1 MTGSLE
7 EHLTAEQLSLWAGL
21 TSPAKIQ
28 GFLDE
33 IAYSAEDTNR
43 SPLQVIQ
50 DRKAHCYDG
59 ALFAVAALR
68 RLGHAPIVVDILP
81 EPGRDDDHL
90 LAIFKRN
97 GFLGAIAKSNFVGLR
112 YREPI
117 HRNVREL
124 VLSYFED
131 YFNVLGE
138 KTLRGYAGPVNL
150 STFDRLAWEWCNEGV
165 DAIVRRLETIRRTSL
180 LTPAM
185 AAELLPVDSRSL
197 GGGLYGSDPDGLF
210 RPPEG

>member
-131 YFNVLGE
+131 YFNVLGQ
-138 KTLRGYAGPVNL
+138 KTLRGYAGPLNL
-150 STFDRLAWEWCNEGV
+150 SAFDRLAWEWRNEGV
-165 DAIVRRLETIRRTSL
+165 DAVVKRLETIRRTSL

>member
-1 MTGSLE
+1 MTESLE
-7 EHLTAEQLSLWAGL
+7 EYLTAEQLRLWAAL
-21 TSPAKIQ
+21 TSPARIQ

-43 SPLQVIQ
+43 SPLQVLQ

-59 ALFAVAALR
+59 ALFAAAALR
-68 RLGHAPIVVDILP
+68 RLGHPPIVVDILP

-117 HRNVREL
+117 HRYVREL

-131 YFNVLGE
+131 YFNVLGQ
-138 KTLRGYAGPVNL
+138 KTLRGYAGPLNL
-150 STFDRLAWEWCNEGV
+150 SAFDRLAWEWRNEGV
-165 DAIVRRLETIRRTSL
+165 DAVVKRLETIRRTSL

-210 RPPEG
+210 KPPGG